1 MDPYE
6 RLESINESMKRLVNR
21 LMKNPAARADAIKIG
36 ETEHMQGHPFGD
48 KADRR
53 TIKQMIRHAA
63 SPPEKERLDSI
74 HGKINQRSKT
84 LPPFHKKAQR
94 SPTIKT
100 SHYTGY
106 FGRGAL
112 GFPGKIRGVP
122 NYDTEI
128 EYDAPARGVKLAVGD
143 AFKKK
148 YGIK

>member
-6 RLESINESMKRLVNR
+6 RLTAINESMKRRVNR

-112 GFPGKIRGVP
+112 GCPGKIRGVP

-128 EYDAPARGVKLAVGD
+128 EYDAPAMGVKLAVGD